1 MGNTISDSSVKA
13 RGVGAAALTSKGF
26 KVTLAIDET
35 AGGKIHEKPAF
46 RIFYGRGNRPD
57 RGRAAGGARRG
68 PGPGRCGQSEDG
80 GLGEGLD
87 SAAHARRPAG
97 LAGDLVVRDDHAPG
111 AS

>member
-46 RIFYGRGNRPD
+46 RMSYGRGSGHHR
-57 RGRAAGGARRG
+57 RGTAGGARRG

-87 SAAHARRPAG
+87 SAAHTRRPAG
-97 LAGDLVVRDDHAPG
+97 LA
-111 AS
+111 